1 MESVTHAGSSD
12 KATFGLLHI
21 LKVNIGQYRPR
32 LSELIILYYNFY
44 RSEKW
49 KDAQK

>member
-1 MESVTHAGSSD
+1 MMKS
-12 KATFGLLHI
+12 TFGLLYI
-21 LKVNIGQYRPR
+21 VNVNIGQNWPR
-32 LSELIILYYNFY
+32 LSELIILYYNFH

>member
-1 MESVTHAGSSD
+1 M
-12 KATFGLLHI
+12 KATFGLLYI

-32 LSELIILYYNFY
+32 LCELIILYYSFHG
-44 RSEKW
+44 SEKW